1 MGIFQAFSKLDLYLS
16 SLHWLF
22 LSLAAFADLL
32 WFFVYKEVIIYWYL
46 HGVINLSEMSGT
58 TSGTMHSKHII
69 TAFRTK
75 AKFTNLQSS
84 LTSLEP
90 HDLMYTCKSQT
101 CHLHTS
107 IVSPYASPSA
117 WNTILFFNGLANLKG
132 QLLWEVLLGLI
143 PRTPKDPVPLFTALT
158 VTNHVSPLILNISR
172 TQVFVLILSPLNTG
186 GIKYLLSFPFINKTR
201 GWTTVVVFK
210 N

>member
-117 WNTILFFNGLANLKG
+117 WNAILFFNGLANLKG

-143 PRTPKDPVPLFTALT
+143 PRTPKDPGSSLYCTHCDKSCLPPNFK
-158 VTNHVSPLILNISR
+158 HI
-172 TQVFVLILSPLNTG
+172 QNTG
-186 GIKYLLSFPFINKTR
+186 FCLNSQPFEHRRN
-201 GWTTVVVFK
+201 
-210 N
+210 